1 MKASDEIVMWEE
13 VHDDEN
19 SGEESEDPIIYPVK
33 GKRETQDDSSS
44 DEELGEGTS
53 LVAKMDRDIDDMFFE
68 EMIKAGGRARASL
81 KLSKRD
87 EFVYLLVGILMLM
100 ANLAVG
106 VISLLERIE
115 GIGGGE
121 SCRQPLAKYLF
132 ISSLHAFSNSLFIFC
147 YLVVLRRNVKR
158 EFPNVPFLEY
168 SDDRPLWGMLET
180 LLFAMAVTQ
189 IGLGVLAEVWVAE
202 VGGYTG
208 QASLCESTA
217 PHLFYATFYIG
228 LYQISMIFFIL
239 AALIRSAC
247 CG

>member
-1 MKASDEIVMWEE
+1 MWEE
-13 VHDDEN
+13 VQDDEN
-19 SGEESEDPIIYPVK
+19 SEEESETTVVYPIK
-33 GKRETQDDSSS
+33 GGKRDNHDDSSS

-68 EMIKAGGRARASL
+68 EMIKTGGRARNSL

-87 EFVYLLVGILMLM
+87 EFVYLIVGILMFM
-100 ANLAVG
+100 ANIAVG
-106 VISLLERIE
+106 VLSFLERLE
-115 GIGGGE
+115 GITDGE
-121 SCRQPLAKYLF
+121 SCHQPLTKYLF
-132 ISSLHAFSNSLFIFC
+132 FSSLHAFSNATFIFC
-147 YLVVLRRNVKR
+147 YLVILRRNFKKDV
-158 EFPNVPFLEY
+158 PNVPFLEY
-168 SDDRPLWGMLET
+168 SDDRPCLGMLET

-208 QASLCESTA
+208 QASLCQTTA
-217 PHLFYATFYIG
+217 PHLFYTTFSIG
-228 LYQISMIFFIL
+228 LYQSSMIVFIL